1 MTRLILLA
9 LALAAAP
16 LASAQLYKYVDKD
29 GKTVYSDQPP
39 VSGDS
44 KRLRLEVAPPGSA
57 TPAPAK
63 SALDK
68 DKDLEKGRKEA
79 RDQAK
84 KGADS
89 AKAAQ
94 AAEERCATARSNYAV
109 YSDGTRMMKRL
120 PSGERVFL
128 EEAEIAQEKA
138 KAKADMDEACK
149 KG

>member
-39 VSGDS
+39 ASGDS
-44 KRLRLEVAPPGSA
+44 KRLRVDSSPAA
-57 TPAPAK
+57 AAPAPAK
-63 SALDK
+63 TALDK

-79 RDQAK
+79 RDTAK

-94 AAEERCATARSNYAV
+94 AAEERCANARSNYAV

-128 EEAEIAQEKA
+128 EDAEIAQEKA

>member
-1 MTRLILLA
+1 MIRLILLG
-9 LALAAAP
+9 LALASAP
-16 LASAQLYKYVDKD
+16 IASAQLYKYVDKD

-44 KRLRLEVAPPGSA
+44 KRLRLESSPGPA
-57 TPAPAK
+57 APAPVK

-68 DKDLEKGRKEA
+68 DKELEKGRKEA

-89 AKAAQ
+89 TKAAQ
-94 AAEERCATARSNYAV
+94 AAEERCANARSNYAV
-109 YSDGTRMMKRL
+109 FSDGTRMMKRL

-128 EEAEIAQEKA
+128 EEAEIAQERA